1 MTSYRVL
8 VSNDSH
14 AWTAVRNESGDV
26 VSITEQIFY
35 EEKHRW
41 ESGDCPCGVLI
52 CQISQC
58 KTTKQHLSVIPL
70 LVRANHIL

>member
-26 VSITEQIFY
+26 VSITKQKFY
-35 EEKHRW
+35 EEQRW
-41 ESGDCPCGVLI
+41 ESGAVHMGL
-52 CQISQC
+52 
-58 KTTKQHLSVIPL
+58 
-70 LVRANHIL
+70 

>member
-26 VSITEQIFY
+26 VSRM
-35 EEKHRW
+35 KH
-41 ESGDCPCGVLI
+41 VLWGGAEVG
-52 CQISQC
+52 
-58 KTTKQHLSVIPL
+58 KQGL
-70 LVRANHIL
+70 ATG

>member
-26 VSITEQIFY
+26 VSITKQFY
-35 EEKHRW
+35 EIEQRW
-41 ESGDCPCGVLI
+41 ESGDCPHGVLI
-52 CQISQC
+52 CKISQC
-58 KTTKQHLSVIPL
+58 KTI
-70 LVRANHIL
+70 R

>member
-26 VSITEQIFY
+26 VSRM
-35 EEKHRW
+35 KH
-41 ESGDCPCGVLI
+41 VLWG
-52 CQISQC
+52 
-58 KTTKQHLSVIPL
+58 
-70 LVRANHIL
+70 RAEVGAQGLATG

>member
-26 VSITEQIFY
+26 VSPPEQMVY
-35 EEKHRW
+35 EEEQRW
-41 ESGDCPCGVLI
+41 ERGGCPRGVLI
-52 CQISQC
+52 CQFSRC
-58 KTTKQHLSVIPL
+58 KITRQHL
-70 LVRANHIL
+70 

>member
-26 VSITEQIFY
+26 VSGMKRFMKKSKGGEAGAG
-35 EEKHRW
+35 HRLLNVQLKG
-41 ESGDCPCGVLI
+41 S
-52 CQISQC
+52 ISQWS
-58 KTTKQHLSVIPL
+58 H
-70 LVRANHIL
+70 